1 MAGGLGAVITQAVS
15 ANKFA
20 AVTDQFKQLGL
31 NSEMVSQFVPV
42 ILSFT
47 ESAGGAQ
54 VMNILKSVWQ

>member
-1 MAGGLGAVITQAVS
+1 MEG